1 MKKYNIA
8 ILGATGAVGQEF
20 LTLIEERKFP
30 FANLSV
36 KTDIV
41 RIRALLADSSLVKTT
56 HRSPSYMSVV
66 TGWSNPSLSLYA
78 TTYP

>member
-30 FANLSV
+30 FANL
-36 KTDIV
+36 K
-41 RIRALLADSSLVKTT
+41 LLASKRSAGKVITFMGKEYVVEEASNDSFKEISIRRKRIFCLIKF
-56 HRSPSYMSVV
+56 
-66 TGWSNPSLSLYA
+66 NL
-78 TTYP
+78 